1 MRHTKILATLGP
13 ATETESQ
20 VEKLLAAGVNA
31 FRLNFS
37 HGNHDWHKSMYKII
51 RQAAQKAGRSVAI
64 LQDLQGP
71 KIRLGLIRGNHMELV
86 TGALTILT
94 TSPIEGTA
102 ERFASSYTDLHR
114 DLKPGD
120 KILIDE
126 GRIRLTVTK
135 VAGMDIHCQV
145 ERGGSVASRKG
156 IFLPGV
162 KTRIPSLTDKDR
174 DDALFGLSLGVD
186 YIALSFVR
194 QAEDVKILRDF
205 LLENGGQ
212 LPIVSKIETMEALDN
227 LEDIVKVSDGIMV
240 ARGDLGVEA
249 TLEWIPFYQKKIIK
263 LANQYGKP
271 VITATEMLE
280 SMITNA
286 TPTRAEL
293 TDIANSILDGTDVM
307 MLSGETAVGKYPEH
321 AVERMAAVAANTE
334 QNLYPFERNC
344 LPLAEQSAKPQASA
358 MARLVAHAS
367 QEFNPKAIVVFTRT
381 GYTAGLIAAE
391 RPRSAI
397 YAFTPDLATYQRL
410 SLVWGVIPRVLE
422 GYGGTSRMVRDMTAL
437 LLKEGTLEL
446 SDLILFLIGSSR
458 DKTQNHSIRMAQAET
473 VMQEME

>member
-13 ATETESQ
+13 ATETEAQ
-20 VEKLLAAGVNA
+20 VQNLLAAGVNA

-37 HGNHDWHKSMYKII
+37 HGDHDWHKSMYGRI
-51 RQAAQKAGRSVAI
+51 REAAQKAGRSVAI

-86 TGALTILT
+86 TGASTILT

-102 ERFASSYTDLHR
+102 ERFATSYTELHL
-114 DLKPGD
+114 DVKPGN

-126 GRIRLTVTK
+126 GRIRLTVTR
-135 VAGMDIHCQV
+135 VAGTEIHCLV
-145 ERGGSVASRKG
+145 DRGGAVSSRKG
-156 IFLPGV
+156 LFLPGV
-162 KTRIPSLTDKDR
+162 KTRIPSLTEKDR
-174 DDALFGLSLGVD
+174 EDAVLGLALGVD

-194 QAEDVKILRDF
+194 QAEDVTILRNW
-205 LLENGGQ
+205 LLEKGGHV
-212 LPIVSKIETMEALDN
+212 PIVSKIETVEALDN
-227 LEDIVKVSDGIMV
+227 LDDIVKVSDGVMV

-249 TLEWIPFYQKKIIK
+249 SLEWIPFYQKKIIK

-280 SMITNA
+280 SMIMNVA
-286 TPTRAEL
+286 PTRAEV

-307 MLSGETAVGKYPEH
+307 MLSGETAAGNFPVH
-321 AVERMAAVAANTE
+321 AVESMAAVAETTE
-334 QNLYPFERNC
+334 QNLFPFERGC
-344 LPLAEQSAKPQASA
+344 LPLADQIAKPQASA

-367 QEFNPKAIVVFTRT
+367 HEFNPKAIVVFTRT

-391 RPRSAI
+391 RPRSSI
-397 YAFTPDLATYQRL
+397 YAFTPDHATYQRL
-410 SLVWGVIPRVLE
+410 SLLWGVIPRVLE
-422 GYGGTSRMVRDMTAL
+422 RNQGTSRMVRDMTAML
-437 LLKEGTLEL
+437 LNEGTLQL
-446 SDLILFLIGSSR
+446 DDLILFLIGSSR

-473 VMQEME
+473 IMQEVE

>member
-13 ATETESQ
+13 ATATEAQ

-37 HGNHDWHKSMYKII
+37 HGDHEWHESMYASI
-51 RQAAQKAGRSVAI
+51 RRAAQKAGRSVAI

-71 KIRLGLIRGNHMELV
+71 KIRLGLIRDNHMELV
-86 TGALTILT
+86 TGASTILT

-102 ERFASSYTDLHR
+102 ERFATSYTELHR

-120 KILIDE
+120 RVLIDE
-126 GRIRLTVTK
+126 GRIRLTVTSI
-135 VAGMDIHCQV
+135 AGTDIHCRV
-145 ERGGSVASRKG
+145 DRGGSVSSRKG

-174 DDALFGLSLGVD
+174 EDAVFGFRLGVD

-194 QAEDVKILRDF
+194 QAEDVEILRRW
-205 LLENGGQ
+205 LLEQGGQ
-212 LPIVSKIETMEALDN
+212 IPIVSKIETVEALDN
-227 LEDIVKVSDGIMV
+227 LDDIVKVSDGIMV

-249 TLEWIPFYQKKIIK
+249 SLEWIPFYQKKIIK

-286 TPTRAEL
+286 APTRAEV

-307 MLSGETAVGKYPEH
+307 MLSGETAVGQYPEH
-321 AVERMAAVAANTE
+321 AVERMASVAANTE

-344 LPLAEQSAKPQASA
+344 LPLSAPNAKPQASA

-367 QEFNPKAIVVFTRT
+367 QEFKPKAIVVFTRT

-391 RPRSAI
+391 RPRSPI
-397 YAFTPDLATYQRL
+397 YAFTPDQATYQRL
-410 SLVWGVIPRVLE
+410 SLLWGVIPRVLE
-422 GYGGTSRMVRDMTAL
+422 GYSGTSRMVRDMTAL

-473 VMQEME
+473 IMQEVE

>member
-13 ATETESQ
+13 ATETEAQ

-37 HGNHDWHKSMYKII
+37 HGNHEWHQSVYASI
-51 RQAAQKAGRSVAI
+51 RRSAQKAGRSVAI

-71 KIRLGLIRGNHMELV
+71 KIRLGLIRDNHMELV
-86 TGALTILT
+86 TGASTILT

-102 ERFASSYTDLHR
+102 ERFATSYSELHR

-120 KILIDE
+120 KVLIDE
-126 GRIRLTVTK
+126 GRIRLTVTG
-135 VAGMDIHCQV
+135 VTGTDIHCRV
-145 ERGGSVASRKG
+145 DRGGSVSSRKG
-156 IFLPGV
+156 LFLPGV
-162 KTRIPSLTDKDR
+162 KTRIPSLTEKDR
-174 DDALFGLSLGVD
+174 EDAAFGLRLGVD

-194 QAEDVKILRDF
+194 QAEDVEILRHW
-205 LLENGGQ
+205 LWEQGGSI
-212 LPIVSKIETMEALDN
+212 PIVSKIETAEALDN
-227 LEDIVKVSDGIMV
+227 LDDIVKVSDGIMV

-249 TLEWIPFYQKKIIK
+249 SLEWIPFYQKKIIK

-286 TPTRAEL
+286 APTRAEV

-307 MLSGETAVGKYPEH
+307 MLSGETAVGEYPDH

-344 LPLAEQSAKPQASA
+344 LPLSGLNPRPQASA

-391 RPRSAI
+391 RPRSPI
-397 YAFTPDLATYQRL
+397 YAFTPDQATYQRL

-422 GYGGTSRMVRDMTAL
+422 GDGGTSRMVRDMTDL

-458 DKTQNHSIRMAQAET
+458 DQTQNHSIRMAQAET
-473 VMQEME
+473 IMQEGE